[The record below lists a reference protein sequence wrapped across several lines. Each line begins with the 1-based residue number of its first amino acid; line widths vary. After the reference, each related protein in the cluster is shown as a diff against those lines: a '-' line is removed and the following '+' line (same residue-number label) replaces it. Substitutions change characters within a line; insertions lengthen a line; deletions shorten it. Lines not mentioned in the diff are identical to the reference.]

1 MSDLDA
7 ELRRYAALSDRL
19 ALGDRLAPDEH
30 AFLERMQQRNDACR
44 IEEELLAS
52 LGDLDAPPSEATRA
66 LVEAALAGVNGSA
79 ATVHSIEERQARRA
93 ERSPKRWVVIAGSLA
108 VAAAALFFVVSPP
121 DGKRGAEVDSR
132 IELVYLA
139 GRVSV
144 GGVPMHS
151 SSRLLREGDVLS
163 VDKGGACIAMDP
175 EIDVCATA
183 GTRLR
188 LTRTSTA
195 ARRLDLLQGKVAV
208 QLAPLPEGQRLSIV
222 SEGVW
227 STAIGTAF
235 TVQRDEDRSVRTT
248 VLNGKVRV
256 GETDAQSKVVV
267 AHQRARVTKSGG
279 AVRTTEV
286 VAISRSEESPE
297 WAMLGPTKLWNAA
310 VAATLEVA
318 GAPSGAYV
326 TLDGQ
331 SIGVAPLS
339 TLVPVGVHRV
349 EVRVGS
355 ESMWSRQVALSAGE
369 REKISLEGVEP
380 IAPAPVSSKIEA
392 PEPVVAAA
400 RAKVPAAKIAAKS
413 TAKLTSGDLLREART
428 LLRDGERSAAAD
440 KYGELVREHPSSA
453 EARSGMLSL
462 AELQLEHLGDAQ
474 AALELADRY
483 LAGGAGT
490 LAPEARETRVRALR
504 SLGRRSEERAAIVE
518 FLKAHPD
525 SLRAPSLRER
535 LEQLSS
541 SVR

>member
-1 MSDLDA
+1 
-7 ELRRYAALSDRL
+7 
-19 ALGDRLAPDEH
+19 
-30 AFLERMQQRNDACR
+30 
-44 IEEELLAS
+44 

-66 LVEAALAGVNGSA
+66 LVEAALAGVNGTA
-79 ATVHSIEERQARRA
+79 ATVHSIEERRSRRA
-93 ERSPKRWVVIAGSLA
+93 ERSPRRWIAIASSLA
-108 VAAAALFFVVSPP
+108 VAAAAFFFVVRGR

-144 GGVPMHS
+144 GGVPVHS
-151 SSRLLREGDVLS
+151 SSRLLREGDVLW

-188 LTRTSTA
+188 LTSNSTA

-235 TVQRDEDRSVRTT
+235 TVQRDEDRGVRTT

-256 GETDAQSKVVV
+256 GENDAQSKLVT
-267 AHQRARVTKSGG
+267 AHQRARVGTSDG
-279 AVRTTEV
+279 AARTTEV

-310 VAATLEVA
+310 VAATLEVS

-339 TLVPVGVHRV
+339 TLVPVGMHRV
-349 EVRVGS
+349 EVRVGN

-369 REKISLEGVEP
+369 REKISLDGVALIAPPVPELVPAKVETPEP
-380 IAPAPVSSKIEA
+380 IIQAVRAKAPATKS
-392 PEPVVAAA
+392 
-400 RAKVPAAKIAAKS
+400 AAKS
-413 TAKLTSGDLLREART
+413 ATKLTSGDLLREART
-428 LLRDGERSAAAD
+428 LLRDGERDAAAA
-440 KYGELVREHPSSA
+440 KYGELVHEYPSSA

-462 AELQLEHLGDAQ
+462 AELQLEHLGDAE
-474 AALELADRY
+474 AALALADRY

-504 SLGRRSEERAAIVE
+504 SLGRRSEERAAIAE
-518 FLKAHPD
+518 LLKAHPD

-541 SVR
+541 GVR